1 MKFFDS
7 QNNKNLYNFP
17 IEISSNNKLLLP
29 INNLTNTFII
39 ELICKKQSGDSF
51 LNISFF
57 KNKILLKN
65 IKEIIDFNIFNV
77 KKIICSLS
85 QEPDEILIEKNKGS
99 IGKIILD
106 RIIISKQK
114 EEHIDIYAKICF
126 IVPYS
131 LYGGAEV
138 YLENLLKYSPPNLSI
153 DLLINSDNK
162 IKNSNFPN
170 NIKIKNYLNNLFQFL
185 NLNNYEQIIFYN
197 SKKLYHDLLSYKKI
211 NPSIKIYEIYH
222 SDFIWPDSM
231 SLVKQRENIDVIFK
245 TSNLVGKEIN
255 IEEQIICPPPLE
267 FNKFNFSRKTTK
279 IKNLGFIGRLSKE
292 KNPLLAIDMAEKLN
306 LPLYIAGDGPLKAE
320 VVLYSKGKNV
330 TILGWQNSLEFYKK
344 IDCLLLTSEME
355 GVPNVILEALASGLP
370 IIGPDVGGI
379 SDVLKDTISFIFNI
393 ESYNFNEIKLFI
405 DNNLNYNYKNVLKS
419 KEYNAENIANIFF
432 KRIVKDFKKPI
443 EINIDNKLK
452 IIDGIL
458 I

>member
-1 MKFFDS
+1 MKLFDS
-7 QNNKNLYNFP
+7 QFNKNLYNFP
-17 IEISSNNKLLLP
+17 IEIFSNYKIKLPVSNLSNN
-29 INNLTNTFII
+29 FII

-65 IKEIIDFNIFNV
+65 IKEIIDSNIFNV
-77 KKIICSLS
+77 KKIHCSLP

-99 IGKIILD
+99 IGKIIINRL
-106 RIIISKQK
+106 IISKQK
-114 EEHIDIYAKICF
+114 EEYIDLYAKICF
-126 IVPYS
+126 IIPYQ

-138 YLENLLKYSPPNLSI
+138 YLENLLKFVPSYLPI

-162 IKNSNFPN
+162 IKNSTFSK

-185 NLNNYEQIIFYN
+185 NLNSYEQIIFYN
-197 SKKLYHDLLSYKKI
+197 SKKLYNDLLSYKKL

-222 SDFIWPDSM
+222 SDFVWPDAM
-231 SLVKQRENIDVIFK
+231 SLIEKRENIDVVFK
-245 TSNLVGKEIN
+245 TSTLVGKNIN
-255 IEEQIICPPPLE
+255 VEEQIICPPPLD

-292 KNPLLAIDMAEKLN
+292 KNPLLAIDLAEKLN
-306 LPLYIAGDGPLKAE
+306 LPLYIAGDGPLKLE
-320 VVLYSKGKNV
+320 VISYSKGKNV
-330 TILGWQNSLEFYKK
+330 TMLGWQNALDFYKK

-370 IIGPDVGGI
+370 ILSTEVGGI
-379 SDVLKDTISFIFNI
+379 PDLLKDTISLTFDKINYDFNK
-393 ESYNFNEIKLFI
+393 IKLFI
-405 DNNLNYNYKNVLKS
+405 NDNYNYNYKNVLKS

-432 KRIVKDFKKPI
+432 KRIIQDFKKPI
-443 EINIDNKLK
+443 EINIDNKMK
-452 IIDGIL
+452 IIDGI
-458 I
+458 II